1 MNITWRKRKRGAA
14 TYQTQIGSKKKSSKS
29 PKISFGKYAPL
40 KSDSRQQ
47 LGGSMVRELNFLTV
61 GFVFAFLAAIVIGVF

>member
-1 MNITWRKRKRGAA
+1 MSTAKGKRGSDAPA
-14 TYQTQIGSKKKSSKS
+14 MVWFPKKSHKGHNN
-29 PKISFGKYAPL
+29 PPGKHPPP

-47 LGGSMVRELNFLTV
+47 RGGSMVRELNVLTV